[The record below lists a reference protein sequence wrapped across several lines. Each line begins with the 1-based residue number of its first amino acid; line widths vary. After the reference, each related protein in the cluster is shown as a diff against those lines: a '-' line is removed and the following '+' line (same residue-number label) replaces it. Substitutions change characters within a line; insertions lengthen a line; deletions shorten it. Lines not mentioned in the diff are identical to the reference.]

1 VWEGRKRVV
10 AKGSVA
16 QNKGKD
22 WIFLSDAHFTG
33 ENRDNQDRLI
43 RFLEMEKE
51 NLDTLVLLG
60 DLFEFWFGF
69 EGYLYEEYLPILEQL
84 KSLSHRGVRIKYVE
98 GNHDFRLGPFFE
110 KDLGAEVYA
119 DEMEETL
126 GGKRMYIAHGDRV
139 NPRDY
144 GYRLFRGTVKNRFS
158 YALIRWVGPE
168 LSMRIAKRLS
178 ARSRRKN
185 HEKLPGHI
193 PIFRAFA
200 LNKFREGIDIVIL
213 GHSHYP
219 EEIVKSIDGREKAY
233 FNVGDWMTFC
243 SYLRYNPETG
253 FQLCYHEDQH

>member
-1 VWEGRKRVV
+1 MM
-10 AKGSVA
+10 ANGSVA
-16 QNKGKD
+16 HNRGKD

-33 ENRDNQDRLI
+33 ANRDNQARLI
-43 RFLEMEKE
+43 RFLEKERE

-84 KSLSHRGVRIKYVE
+84 KSLSNRGVRIKYVE
-98 GNHDFRLGPFFE
+98 GNHDFCLGPFFE
-110 KDLGAEVYA
+110 EDLGAEVYA

-126 GGKRMYIAHGDRV
+126 GGKRVYIAHGDRA

-144 GYRLFRGTVKNRFS
+144 GYRLFRRTVKNRFS
-158 YALIRWVGPE
+158 YALIRWGGPG

-185 HEKLPGHI
+185 HERLPGHI

-200 LNKFREGIDIVIL
+200 RNKFREGIDIVIL

-219 EEIVKSIDGREKAY
+219 EEIVERIDGKEKAY

-243 SYLRYNPETG
+243 SYLRYNPKSG
-253 FQLCYHEDQH
+253 FHLSYHEDQR